1 MAFTC
6 VHMHIRTCTH
16 TGIHHSLLPSLPL
29 TYSQELRKP
38 LLWMGVLRFCS
49 LRSCL
54 DVMVPR
60 LRLPLS
66 HHRTPARSSLAAS
79 WMDCYLWLPPSAYKS
94 SVIPVDPLDNLHTSG
109 STPFILSSTPN
120 TLWSRILIAS
130 FTGSRGTEETG
141 PWAWW
146 EGQPWIWVA
155 SSHGVRVQLNKNE
168 RASWTLVFSYASWL
182 WVQCDQ
188 TLLPS
193 DSMPSLLRW
202 TGTVKLWDQMKP
214 SFLSCFLPVIFSQQW
229 EKSVTHT
236 LLPYKVTCSQAL
248 EMKMWI
254 DTFINSSRFLFL
266 VWICLWVCASE
277 CRSL

>member
-1 MAFTC
+1 MD
-6 VHMHIRTCTH
+6 
-16 TGIHHSLLPSLPL
+16 PL
-29 TYSQELRKP
+29 DNGDS
-38 LLWMGVLRFCS
+38 S
-49 LRSCL
+49 
-54 DVMVPR
+54 
-60 LRLPLS
+60 S
-66 HHRTPARSSLAAS
+66 HF
-79 WMDCYLWLPPSAYKS
+79 
-94 SVIPVDPLDNLHTSG
+94 IPVDPH
-109 STPFILSSTPN
+109 PSSSLQLQ
-120 TLWSRILIAS
+120 TLCEAEYWLIAS

-202 TGTVKLWDQMKP
+202 TGTIKLWDQMKP

-229 EKSVTHT
+229 EKPVTHT
-236 LLPYKVTCSQAL
+236 LLPYKVTCSRAL

-254 DTFINSSRFLFL
+254 DTFINSSRFL
-266 VWICLWVCASE
+266 VWICVWVCASE
-277 CRSL
+277 CRSLQRIS